1 LRRGA
6 VSAPSWLLFGQKVT
20 QLNQDISAA
29 LIPPELAVALEVAP
43 GSPAILARRA
53 CRTAD
58 DKDDKLVEANIE
70 LYPASRSR
78 YAVTLHR
85 AKKAHR
91 DG

>member
-6 VSAPSWLLFGQKVT
+6 VSAPSWLLFGQKVA

-29 LIPPELAVALEVAP
+29 LISPELAVALEVAP
-43 GSPAILARRA
+43 GSPAILVRRA
-53 CRTAD
+53 CRTA
-58 DKDDKLVEANIE
+58 DDKLVEANIE